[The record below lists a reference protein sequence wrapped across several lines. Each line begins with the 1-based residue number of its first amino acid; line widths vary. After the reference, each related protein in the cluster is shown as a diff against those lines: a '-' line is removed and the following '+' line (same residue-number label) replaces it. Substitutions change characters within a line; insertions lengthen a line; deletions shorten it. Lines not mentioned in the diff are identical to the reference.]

1 MNKTRRKNLATIIET
16 LEAMKSSLED
26 VRDEEE
32 SAFDNL
38 PESIQE
44 SERGETMQEIVD
56 ALYDACDSLE
66 ETIDSLNEIV

>member
-1 MNKTRRKNLATIIET
+1 MNKVRRKNLATIIET

-66 ETIDSLNEIV
+66 ETIDSLNEII

>member
-1 MNKTRRKNLATIIET
+1 MNKSRRKNLATIIET

-56 ALYDACDSLE
+56 VLYDACDSLE

>member
-66 ETIDSLNEIV
+66 ETIDSLNEII

>member
-1 MNKTRRKNLATIIET
+1 
-16 LEAMKSSLED
+16 MKSSLED

-66 ETIDSLNEIV
+66 ETIDSLNEII

>member
-1 MNKTRRKNLATIIET
+1 MNKARRKNLATIIET

>member
-1 MNKTRRKNLATIIET
+1 MNKDRRKNLATIIET

>member
-1 MNKTRRKNLATIIET
+1 MNKDRRKNLATIIET

-66 ETIDSLNEIV
+66 ETIDSLNEII

>member
-1 MNKTRRKNLATIIET
+1 MNKSRRKNLATIIET

>member
-1 MNKTRRKNLATIIET
+1 MNKARRKNLATIIET

-66 ETIDSLNEIV
+66 ETIDSLNEII